1 MIEAPYFYYMK
12 TKEIIILVLIGVI
25 VYLYQCR
32 KPKIKEVPK
41 EVIFTDTIF
50 KTDTFINYIYKEHKD
65 LQPDVIIVDSLPF
78 NDILNDFNDTSVF
91 FSTYIYE
98 VKDSLLEASIS
109 AYSQTRPK
117 IDFEYTLKNFT
128 IKDTI
133 IIKDSVHTFEQAKN
147 HFYFGAEVSG
157 SQNRFGFSP
166 SITLSQKK
174 GINYSLRYDVINKE
188 IGAKIELKI
197 K

>member
-12 TKEIIILVLIGVI
+12 TKEIIILVLIGVV

-41 EVIFTDTIF
+41 EVRFTDTIF
-50 KTDTFINYIYKEHKD
+50 KTDTFVNYIYKEHKD
-65 LQPDVIIVDSLPF
+65 LQPNKVIK
-78 NDILNDFNDTSVF
+78 DTSRGIDLSDTNVF
-91 FSTYIYE
+91 WRYWVYNIT
-98 VKDSLLEASIS
+98 DSLLEAKIT
-109 AYSQTRPK
+109 AHSQTRPSL
-117 IDFEYTLKNFT
+117 DFQYTLKNFT

-133 IIKDSVHTFEQAKN
+133 IIKDSVHTFEKAKN
-147 HFYFGAEVSG
+147 HLYFGAEVSG

-166 SITLSQKK
+166 SFTFSQKK
-174 GINYSLRYDVINKE
+174 GINYSLRYDLLNKE